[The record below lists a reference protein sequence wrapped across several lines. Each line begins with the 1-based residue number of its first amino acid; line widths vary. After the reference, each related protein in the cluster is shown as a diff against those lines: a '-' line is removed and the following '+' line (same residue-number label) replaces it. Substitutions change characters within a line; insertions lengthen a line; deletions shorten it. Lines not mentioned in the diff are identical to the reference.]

1 MKPIQLAYLNLTR
14 RKLST
19 VVGILAI
26 AIAVA
31 CSGILL
37 RLNHLAESRFNTF
50 GAGGDVLIGAKT
62 GGIEMVLNALN
73 SEGDYPQ
80 YLPVKLFESLRAGAT
95 IHFEDG
101 ASQDSRSI
109 RSVIP
114 FIYVGK
120 IQENK
125 VLATDESFLSRP
137 RNMDSMN
144 FLEGRWAQNSEEIV
158 LGSLLAEKLKKKTGD
173 SLEMAGWLGDVS
185 SNYKK
190 SLKVVGIF
198 QAKNN
203 NWDRLGYVNL
213 ATAQEVL
220 ISGDLSKVSTWGS
233 GVLHYFLTYL
243 HPGGLNSLKSLVNDR
258 TVGQVVEVDAEIYRL
273 KELVGSGKSLG
284 LFVTVLV
291 LLLGGLSVLAM
302 LITRFDAM
310 SLQMAMLRAIGY
322 GKSEITSWLL
332 WEGVMMGA
340 IAVVLGMILDALC
353 FPMIREILGS
363 SLPSAE
369 LLQSPLFLSYPVWL
383 AALVATTL
391 SVVVPLVRIY
401 KQDVHFSL
409 RA

>member
-1 MKPIQLAYLNLTR
+1 MKPSQLAFLNLTR
-14 RKLST
+14 RKLPT
-19 VVGILAI
+19 VIGILAI

-62 GGIEMVLNALN
+62 GGIEMILNALN
-73 SEGDYPQ
+73 GEGDYPQ
-80 YLPVKLFESLRAGAT
+80 YLPLKLFESLRAGAT
-95 IHFEDG
+95 IQFEDG

-109 RSVIP
+109 RSIIP
-114 FIYVGK
+114 FVYVGK
-120 IQENK
+120 TQENRI
-125 VLATDESFLSRP
+125 LATDESFLNRP
-137 RNMDSMN
+137 RNIDSMS
-144 FLEGRWAQNSEEIV
+144 FSEGRWVQSSEEVV
-158 LGSLLAEKLKKKTGD
+158 LGSLLAEKLGKKIGD
-173 SLEMAGWLGDVS
+173 QIEMSDWLGEVS
-185 SNYKK
+185 SNYQRP
-190 SLKVVGIF
+190 LKVVGIF
-198 QAKNN
+198 KPKNN

-213 ATAQEVL
+213 TTAQEVL
-220 ISGDLSKVSTWGS
+220 KSGDLSKVSTWGS
-233 GVLHYFLTYL
+233 GVLHYFLTYVN
-243 HPGGLNSLKSLVNDR
+243 PGGLKSLKALVNDR
-258 TVGQVVEVDAEIYRL
+258 SVGQVVEVDAEIYRL

-322 GKSEITSWLL
+322 GKTEITSWLL

-353 FPMIREILGS
+353 FPIIREILGS

-369 LLQSPLFLSYPVWL
+369 LLQSPLYLSYPVWL

-391 SVVVPLVRIY
+391 SVVVPLIRIY
-401 KQDVHFSL
+401 RQDVHFSL